1 MSDGIVLPIAWNMLD
16 DTKMSPE
23 ATKFQEAIRRYSSP
37 RAMASGSVEK
47 IPGLPNVFSTK

>member
-23 ATKFQEAIRRYSSP
+23 ATKFQQAIRRYSSP